1 MTEQSATADFR
12 VATYETYLSA
22 WSAIPD
28 DRRLHLLQESVTE
41 GVVFTNPTKPRTGI
55 ADVADHL
62 RAFQTRSPGGS
73 FRLVAMLGWEDNAI
87 ATWQFVDAAGNSGF
101 TGYDVLAFDGE
112 HRIKSILLFSNVP
125 KQTLK

>member
-1 MTEQSATADFR
+1 MTDFR
-12 VATYETYLSA
+12 VAAYEKFLST

-28 DRRLHLLQESVTE
+28 DQRLHLLQASVTE
-41 GVVFTNPTKPRTGI
+41 GIVFTNPMKPRTGI
-55 ADVADHL
+55 NDMADHL
-62 RAFQTRSPGGS
+62 RDFQTRIPGGS
-73 FRLVAMLGWEDNAI
+73 FRLLAMVGWEDNAI
-87 ATWQFVDAAGNSGF
+87 ATWQFVDAAGNAGF